1 MKVRGWIKARR
12 LAMGMVFVLVLS
24 FFNVGPFLN
33 TSVAAETA
41 SSWPA
46 AVLTGF
52 NMPFGPEDSLV
63 TTQNPPDFRWPVVPG
78 ADKYDLQVSRSATV
92 SSVVYENDALTVN
105 YYNFPHVFENG
116 TWYWRVR
123 YHTSAGGWSEW
134 SAIRKFRIEEQNVPF
149 VVSSVE
155 QLMSQVGNQH
165 PRIWTKADKL
175 ASFKSL
181 AQTSGKEFYDAKYT
195 WAMANL
201 NTDPPKA
208 PTSVDRSYSDKVVN
222 EMMDMAFVYLISGNM
237 EVGNKAKQRLLD
249 IAGWDTNGVTSYK
262 SHDQIHR
269 YITYKSAMAY
279 DWLYDILEPVVEK
292 PKVQNMVQTRTLT
305 MMEDLVNNHSIS
317 KNPFD
322 SHGWTAFGYIGIIAT
337 AMLHDIPAA
346 EDWFRS
352 VVPAY
357 INFMHPWGGENGGWS
372 QGTGYWQYSN
382 LFGKEFMDVLLN
394 ATGFNLYDKAFARNE
409 GLYPLYAWPKGSP
422 KGIFGD
428 GSEDSPGGYS
438 VSAYTRLAQMTGDPR
453 LKWAAQAVGSGMYPD
468 LSNYFYGDSN
478 LAVRPPVD
486 MPDSRWFQDIG
497 VVAMHSELYDPDAV
511 SLYFRSSPYGS
522 YNHMHADQNSF
533 IINAFGEPL
542 AIESGFYDDY
552 GTDHHMYY
560 NKQTF
565 SSNAITYDGKYGQP
579 NNDINADGKVVGFV
593 THPDFDAVS
602 GDASVAYGNALS
614 KAGRSVIYVRP
625 NMFVVIDQLQS
636 KSTEGNEFEWRLHA
650 EDELILDQDNEGAT
664 ILKGQAGLKVRFHAP
679 QNLRT
684 EYEDQFLGV
693 GGSEL
698 KPGGAYAGEQQK
710 HAAFIAPKT
719 DKATFVS
726 TLEAYKRDSAPQN
739 IVSEN
744 NGNYVKLTFSDG
756 TVVYIRMTMTG
767 EEIDAGS
774 IRFNGNAVALKG
786 DSVLLV
792 DGTKVVRDGVTLI
805 ESDQPSTIVYGRDR
819 LSVSS
824 QSDSQVALY
833 APGVDRLRDGS
844 SGSDIPRGG
853 SVADGMGQRGVQ
865 WDTAGSTLTV
875 HVEKGQRDFK
885 LNHIA
890 MPQPLPDL
898 TLQTV
903 IDGVSG
909 STTLHAYSDTE
920 GASVAWGKLTNEAGL
935 YEVEE
940 APSGLLFERHGQRHS
955 VYLEANAGVILQ
967 GPTGRLKMKRIGSG
981 APSNTEHWSN
991 PDQMRSNLYVNWQE
1005 AESFVAFGGKSF
1017 TKYSNRPF
1025 LSGGVGLAGWD
1036 QPGQWAKW
1044 TINVPK
1050 TGKYDLVLKYTSGLP
1065 VGTLVGRLAMIG
1077 NQAYYLEAPITT
1089 DSNGNPNWGST
1100 PDVWK
1105 GLRVKTGQQLAAGPV
1120 DITLWHAGG
1129 AMNLDWVGL
1138 IEEQPDEIRPLA
1150 PTNLQLVSQVD
1161 STATVSWT
1169 PSTDNV
1175 GVKEYVLYANG
1186 VQKLVVPSGTT
1197 TATITGLTAGKPY
1210 SLTIVAVDTSDNRS
1224 LDSVPLNFAAIDT
1237 TAPVWGETT
1246 SLRAV
1251 HLFPTT
1257 ARLTWSPASDNS
1269 GTVTNYS
1276 IYRKDE
1282 AQSSFMKVGTVAGH
1296 MNAYDVK
1303 DLLPGVTYTFRV
1315 LAADAQGNE
1324 TGDGPSLSVTMPGAV
1339 SVGEYYDSFDLMS
1352 MGNVSDTNWK
1362 VDLKA
1367 GSTSTVTIEPS
1378 PDFIGNVLQVKDS
1391 TNANKD
1397 DFTVDPIVTRTNTA
1411 LTGKVTFETRFMFK
1425 KLSDTSPDSDNFE
1438 FNLRSFG
1445 TDVVRFTGFSDASF
1459 GYWKLDNDILS
1470 SFKIPKQS
1478 GFALPRDQ
1486 WITLRFDLDTA
1497 TKKYN
1502 ITLQADAF
1510 KGYTGLVENG
1520 SLNRSAGVYKVIG
1533 IPFYN
1538 APTLEGIDSFRF
1550 STNRYAGKYLF
1561 DYVTMYDSTE
1571 DTTPPSWEGTGAV
1584 RPVEL
1589 FPSVARLEWD
1599 PATDNSGKV
1608 ASYSIYR
1615 KDAAQMDFVNAGT
1628 VTGGV
1633 YGYDVTGLT
1642 PGGTYTFRVQAAD
1655 SKGNVSTDGPST
1667 TLTMPAAS
1675 TSGEYFESFD
1685 DMPTGNVN
1693 SSNWKATLKTGS
1705 TSTVTI
1711 ESSPDSIGKV
1721 LQVKDSTYASDGD
1734 YTEDPIVTRTN
1745 EAQSGKVTFETRFMF
1760 KKLSDTSPNI
1770 GNFELKLSGAGND
1783 AVRFTGFS
1791 DGTFGYFNNATAYKI
1806 PKSTGFTLPRD
1817 QWVTLRFDLDTAA
1830 KTYDLTVQMDGLKG
1844 YTSTSSDTGS
1854 VNPTTGVYTVSGVK
1868 FYNNSSA
1875 TSIDTF
1881 RFSTN
1886 RYASKYLFDYVA
1898 LYKKSVAP
1906 ADATFTADKITP
1918 TNTDVTVTIRYPA
1931 DATVK
1936 EYKIGSG
1943 GSWTTYAAPIV
1954 LSVNDTV
1961 FARGTSSGG
1970 KVSNVTSYTVSN
1982 IDRTAPVT
1990 SASASPSQPDG
2001 PNGTFMG
2008 PVTVTL
2014 SGSDDASD
2022 VAKTEFSQDNGT
2034 SWQTYTAPVTLDKQG
2049 SYRLLFKSTDQAGNV
2064 EPAQQL
2070 GFTLAATAVKVQLKD
2085 SNGNPLSGGVLSYY
2099 DGGWKDFGVT
2109 DASGTVSKSLP
2120 NKSYAFAITYEG
2132 TRMQKSQNTGTD
2144 AVVLFETVIVK
2155 VQLKDSQGNPLSGG
2169 SASYYAGNWRTFGT
2183 AVNGEIS
2190 KELLPGSYTFAMTYE
2205 GTRLQKE
2212 QNTSVNAVVVF
2223 QTVNVKVQLKDSQGN
2238 PLSGGSASYYAD
2250 SWRTVSTA
2258 VYGEIS
2264 KELLPGSYTFAMT
2277 YEGTR
2282 MQKEQDTSVN
2292 AIVVFQ
2298 TANVT
2303 VQLKDSQGNPLDGGQ
2318 VSYYAG
2324 SWRTLG
2330 TTSGG
2335 KTSKELLPGSYTF
2348 SIAYGGRSKENVA
2361 DTAVSPTIVFQM

>member
-1 MKVRGWIKARR
+1 MRGWIKARQ
-12 LAMGMVFVLVLS
+12 LAIGMVFVLIAGSLNLS
-24 FFNVGPFLN
+24 PILN
-33 TSVAAETA
+33 SSVALAA
-41 SSWPA
+41 SAWPSS
-46 AVLTGF
+46 VLTGF

-63 TTQNPPDFRWPVVPG
+63 TTQNPPDFKWPVVSG

-92 SSVVYENDALTVN
+92 SSVVYENAELTVN
-105 YYNFPHVFENG
+105 YYNFPHVFDSG

-123 YHTSAGGWSEW
+123 YHTVADGWSEW
-134 SAIRKFRIEEQNVPF
+134 SVTRKFRIEEQNVPF
-149 VVSSVE
+149 VVPSVD
-155 QLMSQVGNQH
+155 QLMGQVGNQH

-175 ASFKSL
+175 AEFRSL
-181 AQTSGKEFYDAKYT
+181 ALTSGKEFYDEKYA
-195 WAMANL
+195 WVMANI
-201 NTDPPKA
+201 NKNPPPA
-208 PTSVDRSYSDKVVN
+208 PTSVDRAYSDKVVN
-222 EMMDMAFVYLISGNM
+222 EMMDMAFVYLISGNT
-237 EVGNKAKQRLLD
+237 EVGNRAKLRLLD

-279 DWLYDILEPVVEK
+279 DWLYDLLEPVAEK
-292 PKVQNMVQTRTLT
+292 PKVQNMVQTRTET
-305 MMEDLVNNHSIS
+305 MMQDLVNNHSIA

-322 SHGWTAFGYIGIIAT
+322 SHGWTAFGYLGIIAT

-352 VVPAY
+352 SVPAY
-357 INFMHPWGGENGGWS
+357 INFMPPWGGENGGWS

-382 LFGKEFMDVLLN
+382 LFGKEFMDVLLS
-394 ATGFNLYDKAFARNE
+394 ATGFNLYDKAYSRNE

-565 SSNAITYDGKYGQP
+565 SSNAITYDGKNGQP
-579 NNDINADGKVVGFV
+579 INDINADGKVVSFV

-602 GDASVAYGNALS
+602 GDASVAYGAALS
-614 KAGRSVIYVRP
+614 KAGRNVIYVRQ

-636 KSTEGNEFEWRLHA
+636 KSTEGNEFAWRLHA
-650 EDELILDQDNEGAT
+650 EDELNIDADHAGAT
-664 ILKGQAGLKVRFHAP
+664 ILKGAAGLKVRFHAP
-679 QNLRT
+679 LNLRT
-684 EYEDQFLGV
+684 EYDDQFLGID
-693 GGSEL
+693 GSEL

-710 HAAFIAPKT
+710 HAAFITPKT
-719 DKATFVS
+719 EEATFVS

-739 IVSEN
+739 VVSEN
-744 NGNYVKLTFSDG
+744 HGNYMKLTFADG
-756 TVVYIRMTMTG
+756 TVVYIRMTTTAD
-767 EEIDAGS
+767 EIDTGS
-774 IRFNGNAVALKG
+774 IRFNGTAVALKG

-792 DGTKVVRDGVTLI
+792 DGTKVDKDGVTLI

-824 QSDSQVALY
+824 QSDSQVALH
-833 APGVDRLRDGS
+833 APGVERLRDGV
-844 SGSDIPRGG
+844 SGADILRGG
-853 SVADGMGQRGVQ
+853 PVTDGMGLRGVH
-865 WDTAGSTLTV
+865 WDAAGSTLTI

-885 LNHIA
+885 LNQIA
-890 MPQPLPDL
+890 MPQPLPEL
-898 TLQTV
+898 ELQTV

-920 GASVAWGKLTNEAGL
+920 GTSVARGNLTNIAGL

-940 APSGLLFERHGQRHS
+940 APEGLLFEQHGRRKS
-955 VYLEANAGVILQ
+955 VYLEANAAVILQ
-967 GPTGRLKMKRIGSG
+967 GATGMLKMKKIGSG
-981 APSNTEHWSN
+981 APSNAELWTN
-991 PDQMRSNLYVNWQE
+991 PDQMRSSLYVNWKE
-1005 AESFVAFGGKSF
+1005 AESYVAFGGKSF
-1017 TKYSNRPF
+1017 SKYSTRPF

-1044 TINVPK
+1044 TMNVPK
-1050 TGKYDLVLKYTSGLP
+1050 AGKYDLVLKYTSGMP
-1065 VGTLVGRLAMIG
+1065 AGTIVGRLAMIG
-1077 NQAYYLEAPITT
+1077 NQAYYLEAPPTT
-1089 DSNGNPNWGST
+1089 DSNGNPNWGTT

-1105 GLRVKTGQQLAAGPV
+1105 GLRVKTRQQLAPGPV
-1120 DITLWHAGG
+1120 DITLWNAGS
-1129 AMNLDWVGL
+1129 AMNLDWIGL
-1138 IEEQPDEIRPLA
+1138 IEEQPDEERPLA
-1150 PTNLQLVSQVD
+1150 PTNLQLVSQAD

-1169 PSTDNV
+1169 ASTDNV

-1186 VQKLVVPSGTT
+1186 VQKLVVPSSST
-1197 TATITGLTAGKPY
+1197 TATITGLTVGKTY
-1210 SLTIVAVDTSDNRS
+1210 SVTIVAVDTSDNRS
-1224 LDSVPLNFAAIDT
+1224 LDSLPLSFASIDT
-1237 TAPVWGETT
+1237 IAPVWEVTA
-1246 SLRAV
+1246 SLQTG

-1257 ARLTWSPASDNS
+1257 ARLMWSPATDNS
-1269 GTVTNYS
+1269 GNVATYS
-1276 IYRKDE
+1276 IYRKDG

-1296 MNAYDVK
+1296 VNAYDVNG
-1303 DLLPGVTYTFRV
+1303 LQPGGTYTFRV

-1324 TGDGPSLSVTMPGAV
+1324 TADGPSLSVTMPSEA
-1339 SVGEYYDSFDLMS
+1339 SVGEYYEPFDNMAT
-1352 MGNVSDTNWK
+1352 GNVTDSNWK
-1362 VDLKA
+1362 VELKT

-1378 PDFIGNVLQVKDS
+1378 PDLRGNVLQVKDS
-1391 TNANKD
+1391 NYVNND
-1397 DFTVDPIVTRTNTA
+1397 DFAVDPIVTRSNTA
-1411 LTGKVTFETRFMFK
+1411 LNGKVTFETRFMFK
-1425 KLSDTSPDSDNFE
+1425 KLSGTSPDSDNFE
-1438 FNLRSFG
+1438 LNLRSFG
-1445 TDVVRFTGFSDASF
+1445 TDVVRFTGFSDGSF
-1459 GYWKLDNDILS
+1459 GFWKLDNNGVLS
-1470 SFKIPKQS
+1470 PFKIPKQS
-1478 GFALPRDQ
+1478 GFTLPRDQ
-1486 WITLRFDLDTA
+1486 WITLRVDLDTA
-1497 TKKYN
+1497 TKKVDL
-1502 ITLQADAF
+1502 TLQADSL
-1510 KGYTGLVENG
+1510 KGYTGLADNG
-1520 SLNRSAGVYKVIG
+1520 SLNRSTGVFKVKE
-1533 IPFYN
+1533 IPFYYT
-1538 APTLEGIDSFRF
+1538 PSLEGIDSFRF
-1550 STNRYAGKYLF
+1550 STNRYAGNYLF

-1571 DTTPPSWEGTGAV
+1571 DTTPPSWEGAASV
-1584 RPVEL
+1584 RPAQL

-1608 ASYSIYR
+1608 ASYLIYL
-1615 KDAAQMDFVNAGT
+1615 KDATQTDFVNVGT

-1642 PGGTYTFRVQAAD
+1642 PGGTYMFRVQAAD

-1667 TLTMPAAS
+1667 TVTMPAAS
-1675 TSGEYFESFD
+1675 ISGEYYESFD
-1685 DMPTGNVN
+1685 DMTTGNVN
-1693 SSNWKATLKTGS
+1693 ASNWKATLKTGS

-1711 ESSPDSIGKV
+1711 ESSPDASGKV
-1721 LQVKDSTYASDGD
+1721 LQVKDSTYASDSD
-1734 YTEDPIVTRTN
+1734 YSEDPIVTRTN
-1745 EAQSGKVTFETRFMF
+1745 VAQSGKVMFETRFMF
-1760 KKLSDTSPNI
+1760 KKLSDTSPNF
-1770 GNFELKLSGAGND
+1770 GNFELKLSGASSD
-1783 AVRFTGFS
+1783 VVRFTGFS

-1817 QWVTLRFDLDTAA
+1817 QWVTLRIELDTVT
-1830 KTYDLTVQMDGLKG
+1830 KTYDLSVQTDALKG
-1844 YTSTSSDTGS
+1844 YVGTTDAGT
-1854 VNPTTGVYTVSGVK
+1854 VNPTTGEYKVSGVK

-1886 RYASKYLFDYVA
+1886 RFASKYLFDYVA
-1898 LYKKSVAP
+1898 LYKKTFAP
-1906 ADATFTADKITP
+1906 ADATFTADKTTP
-1918 TNTDVTVTIRYPA
+1918 TNSDVNLTIHYPV
-1931 DATVK
+1931 DAAIK

-1943 GSWTTYAAPIV
+1943 GAWMAYTAPIV
-1954 LSVNDTV
+1954 LSANDTV
-1961 FARGTSSGG
+1961 NARGTSAGG
-1970 KVSNVTSYTVSN
+1970 KVSNVSSYTVNN

-1990 SASASPSQPDG
+1990 TSNASPSQPDG
-2001 PNGTFMG
+2001 PNGTYLG
-2008 PVTVTL
+2008 PVTATL
-2014 SGSDDASD
+2014 SGSDDASG
-2022 VAKTEFSQDNGT
+2022 VAKTEFSLDNGS
-2034 SWQTYTAPVTLDKQG
+2034 SWQTYTTPVTFDKQG
-2049 SYRLLFKSTDQAGNV
+2049 SYGLLFKSTDRAGNI
-2064 EPAQQL
+2064 EPAKQL
-2070 GFTLAATAVKVQLKD
+2070 AFTLAATAVKVQLKD
-2085 SNGNPLSGGVLSYY
+2085 SNGNPLSGGVVSYY
-2099 DGGWKDFGVT
+2099 DGGWKEFGVT

-2120 NKSYAFAITYEG
+2120 NKSYDFAITYEG
-2132 TRMQKSQNTGTD
+2132 TRKQKSQNTGTD
-2144 AVVLFETVIVK
+2144 AVVLFQTVGVK

-2169 SASYYAGNWRTFGT
+2169 SASYYAGSWRTIGT
-2183 AVNGEIS
+2183 AASGEIS

-2205 GTRLQKE
+2205 GTRIQKE
-2212 QNTSVNAVVVF
+2212 QDTSVNATVVF

-2258 VYGEIS
+2258 VYGESS
-2264 KELLPGSYTFAMT
+2264 KELLPGSYSFAMM

-2282 MQKEQDTSVN
+2282 MQKEQNTSVN
-2292 AIVVFQ
+2292 AVVVFQ

-2303 VQLKDSQGNPLDGGQ
+2303 VQLKDSQGSQLDGGQ
-2318 VSYYAG
+2318 VTYYAG
-2324 SWRTLG
+2324 SWRTFG

-2335 KTSKELLPGSYTF
+2335 VIRKELLPGSYTF
-2348 SIAYGGRSKENVA
+2348 SVAYGGRRKESLA

>member
-1 MKVRGWIKARR
+1 MRGWIKARR
-12 LAMGMVFVLVLS
+12 LAIGMVFVLIAGS
-24 FFNVGPFLN
+24 IHFSPFLN
-33 TSVAAETA
+33 PSVALAA
-41 SSWPA
+41 SAWPPT
-46 AVLTGF
+46 VLTGF

-63 TTQNPPDFRWPVVPG
+63 TTQNPPDFKWPVVSG

-92 SSVVYENDALTVN
+92 SSIVYENAELTVN
-105 YYNFPHVFENG
+105 YYNFPHVFDSG

-134 SAIRKFRIEEQNVPF
+134 SAIRKFRIEEKNVPF
-149 VVSSVE
+149 IVPAAQ
-155 QLMSQVGNQH
+155 QLMSQIGDQH

-175 ASFKSL
+175 AEFRSL
-181 AQTSGKEFYDAKYT
+181 AQTSGKEFYDAKYA

-201 NTDPPKA
+201 NKNPPPA
-208 PTSVDRSYSDKVVN
+208 PTSVDRAYSDKVVN

-249 IAGWDTNGVTSYK
+249 IAGWDTNGVTSYI

-292 PKVQNMVQTRTLT
+292 PKVQNMVQTRTVT
-305 MMEDLVNNHSIS
+305 MMQDLVNNHSIA

-352 VVPAY
+352 SVPAY
-357 INFMHPWGGENGGWS
+357 INFMPPWGGENGGWS
-372 QGTGYWQYSN
+372 QGTGYWQYSH
-382 LFGKEFMDVLLN
+382 LFGKEFMDVLLSS
-394 ATGFNLYDKAFARNE
+394 TGFNLYDKAFSRNE

-438 VSAYTRLAQMTGDPR
+438 VSAYTRLAQMNGDPR

-486 MPDSRWFQDIG
+486 MSDSRWFQDIG

-579 NNDINADGKVVGFV
+579 INDINADGKVVGFV

-602 GDASVAYGNALS
+602 GDASVAYGAALS
-614 KAGRSVIYVRP
+614 KAGRNVIYVRP

-636 KSTEGNEFEWRLHA
+636 KSTEGNEFAWRLHA
-650 EDELILDQDNEGAT
+650 EDELNLDADHAGAT
-664 ILKGQAGLKVRFHAP
+664 ILKGAAALKVRFHAP
-679 QNLRT
+679 LNLRT
-684 EYEDQFLGV
+684 EYEDLFLGID
-693 GGSEL
+693 GSEL

-710 HAAFIAPKT
+710 HAAFITPKT
-719 DKATFVS
+719 EKATFVS

-739 IVSEN
+739 VVSEN
-744 NGNYVKLTFSDG
+744 HGNYMKLTFADG
-756 TVVYIRMTMTG
+756 TVVYIRMTTTG
-767 EEIDAGS
+767 DEIDAGS
-774 IRFNGNAVALKG
+774 VRFNGTAVALKG

-792 DGTKVVRDGVTLI
+792 DGTKVVKDGVTLI
-805 ESDQPSTIVYGRDR
+805 ESDQPSTIVYGRDQ

-824 QSDSQVALY
+824 QSDSLVALY
-833 APGVDRLRDGS
+833 APGVERLRDGG
-844 SGSDIPRGG
+844 SGADIPRGG
-853 SVADGMGQRGVQ
+853 SVTDGMGLRGVH
-865 WDTAGSTLTV
+865 WDTSGSTLTV
-875 HVEKGQRDFK
+875 HVEKGQREFK

-898 TLQTV
+898 MLQTV

-909 STTLHAYSDTE
+909 STTLHAYSDKE
-920 GASVAWGKLTNEAGL
+920 GASVAWGNLTNEPGL

-940 APSGLLFERHGQRHS
+940 VPSGLLFERHGRRKS
-955 VYLEANAGVILQ
+955 VYLEANAAVILQ
-967 GPTGRLKMKRIGSG
+967 GATGVLKMKRIGSG
-981 APSNTEHWSN
+981 APSNTELWTN
-991 PDQMRSNLYVNWQE
+991 PDQMRSNLYFNWQE

-1017 TKYSNRPF
+1017 TKYSTRPF

-1044 TINVPK
+1044 TMNVPK
-1050 TGKYDLVLKYTSGLP
+1050 GGKYDLVLKYTSGLP
-1065 VGTLVGRLAMIG
+1065 TGTLVGRLAMIG
-1077 NQAYYLEAPITT
+1077 NQAYYLEAPTTT
-1089 DSNGNPNWGST
+1089 DASGNPNWGTT

-1120 DITLWHAGG
+1120 DITLWNAGS
-1129 AMNLDWVGL
+1129 AMNLDWIGL
-1138 IEEQPDEIRPLA
+1138 IEEQPDEERPLA
-1150 PTNLQLVSQVD
+1150 PTNLQLVSQAD

-1169 PSTDNV
+1169 ASTDNV
-1175 GVKEYVLYANG
+1175 RVKEYVVYANG
-1186 VQKLVVPSGTT
+1186 VQKLVVPSSTT
-1197 TATITGLTAGKPY
+1197 TATITGLTVGKTY
-1210 SLTIVAVDTSDNRS
+1210 SVTIVAVDTSDNRS
-1224 LDSVPLNFAAIDT
+1224 LDSVPLSFAAIDT
-1237 TAPVWGETT
+1237 TAPVWGETA
-1246 SLRAV
+1246 SVRAG

-1257 ARLTWSPASDNS
+1257 ARLTWSPATDNS
-1269 GTVTNYS
+1269 GNVATYS
-1276 IYRKDE
+1276 IYRKDG
-1282 AQSSFMKVGTVAGH
+1282 AQLSFMKVGTVAGH
-1296 MNAYDVK
+1296 VNSYDVN
-1303 DLLPGVTYTFRV
+1303 DLLPGATFTFRV
-1315 LAADAQGNE
+1315 LASDAQGNE
-1324 TGDGPSLSVTMPGAV
+1324 TGDGPSLSVTMPSSAN
-1339 SVGEYYDSFDLMS
+1339 VGEYYESFDRLTT
-1352 MGNVSDTNWK
+1352 GNVTDSNWK
-1362 VDLKA
+1362 VDLK
-1367 GSTSTVTIEPS
+1367 I
-1378 PDFIGNVLQVKDS
+1378 
-1391 TNANKD
+1391 
-1397 DFTVDPIVTRTNTA
+1397 
-1411 LTGKVTFETRFMFK
+1411 
-1425 KLSDTSPDSDNFE
+1425 
-1438 FNLRSFG
+1438 
-1445 TDVVRFTGFSDASF
+1445 
-1459 GYWKLDNDILS
+1459 
-1470 SFKIPKQS
+1470 
-1478 GFALPRDQ
+1478 
-1486 WITLRFDLDTA
+1486 
-1497 TKKYN
+1497 
-1502 ITLQADAF
+1502 
-1510 KGYTGLVENG
+1510 
-1520 SLNRSAGVYKVIG
+1520 
-1533 IPFYN
+1533 
-1538 APTLEGIDSFRF
+1538 
-1550 STNRYAGKYLF
+1550 
-1561 DYVTMYDSTE
+1561 
-1571 DTTPPSWEGTGAV
+1571 
-1584 RPVEL
+1584 
-1589 FPSVARLEWD
+1589 
-1599 PATDNSGKV
+1599 
-1608 ASYSIYR
+1608 
-1615 KDAAQMDFVNAGT
+1615 
-1628 VTGGV
+1628 
-1633 YGYDVTGLT
+1633 
-1642 PGGTYTFRVQAAD
+1642 
-1655 SKGNVSTDGPST
+1655 
-1667 TLTMPAAS
+1667 
-1675 TSGEYFESFD
+1675 
-1685 DMPTGNVN
+1685 
-1693 SSNWKATLKTGS
+1693 GS

-1711 ESSPDSIGKV
+1711 ESSPDASGKV
-1721 LQVKDSTYASDGD
+1721 LQVKDSTYASDSD

-1745 EAQSGKVTFETRFMF
+1745 AAQSGKVTFETRFMF
-1760 KKLSDTSPNI
+1760 KKLSGTSPDI
-1770 GNFELKLSGAGND
+1770 GNFELKLSGASND
-1783 AVRFTGFS
+1783 VVRFTGFS

-1817 QWVTLRFDLDTAA
+1817 QWVTLRFDLDTVT
-1830 KTYDLTVQMDGLKG
+1830 KTYDLTVQTDALKG
-1844 YTSTSSDTGS
+1844 YTGTTDVGS
-1854 VNPTTGVYTVSGVK
+1854 VNPTTGEYSVSGVK

-1886 RYASKYLFDYVA
+1886 RFSSKYLFDYVA
-1898 LYKKSVAP
+1898 LYKKTVAP
-1906 ADATFTADKITP
+1906 ADATFTADKTTP
-1918 TNTDVTVTIRYPA
+1918 TNSDVALTIHYPV
-1931 DATVK
+1931 DAVIK
-1936 EYKIGSG
+1936 EYKIGSS
-1943 GSWTTYAAPIV
+1943 GSWMTYAAPLV
-1954 LSVNDTV
+1954 LSANDTV
-1961 FARGTSSGG
+1961 KARGTSAGG

-1990 SASASPSQPDG
+1990 TANASPSQPDG
-2001 PNGTFMG
+2001 PNGTYMG
-2008 PVTVTL
+2008 PVTVTF
-2014 SGSDDASD
+2014 SGSDDVSG

-2034 SWQTYTAPVTLDKQG
+2034 SWETYTAPVTFDKQG
-2049 SYRLLFKSTDQAGNV
+2049 SYRLLFKSTDRAGNV
-2064 EPAQQL
+2064 EPAKQL
-2070 GFTLAATAVKVQLKD
+2070 GYTLAATAVKVQLKD
-2085 SNGNPLSGGVLSYY
+2085 SNGNPLSGGGVSYY
-2099 DGGWKDFGVT
+2099 DGVWKDFGVT

-2120 NKSYAFAITYEG
+2120 NKSYDFAIMYEG
-2132 TRMQKSQNTGTD
+2132 TRQQKSQNTGTD
-2144 AVVLFETVIVK
+2144 AVVLFQTVSVK
-2155 VQLKDSQGNPLSGG
+2155 VQLKDSQGNPLSEG
-2169 SASYYAGNWRTFGT
+2169 SASYYAGSWRTIGT
-2183 AVNGEIS
+2183 VVNGEIS

-2292 AIVVFQ
+2292 AVVVFK

-2324 SWRTLG
+2324 SWRTFG

-2335 KTSKELLPGSYTF
+2335 VTSKELLTGSYTF
-2348 SIAYGGRSKENVA
+2348 SIAYGGRRKESAA
-2361 DTAVSPTIVFQM
+2361 DTSVSTTIDFQM